1 MTTAAAERDRRVGLA
16 FLGAPRVPEMVRLA
30 RKAEASGY
38 ESLWVAETRITR
50 DAVVPMAAI
59 AAATERVRLG
69 TAILNVYTRGPVVI
83 GITFVSLDELAPG
96 RIVMGLGAGS
106 PLVLAPQGH
115 PFAHP
120 LTRLREYVEVLRP
133 LMRGETVTFTGK
145 TIELDRARIEDLLS
159 GDSQI
164 ASDATVIPLY
174 LGVTGAPALDL
185 AGQTGDGV
193 LLNVCLGTDYVT
205 RARGL
210 IEQGALRAGRD
221 FSAIEI
227 GLMLVVSPDPDSRRG
242 KDRARRFIAL
252 YLSLF
257 PNIARETGL
266 PPEWLDRL
274 RQTFHA
280 DGVEASAR
288 LVDDADGRLADRGR
302 HPGRVPRAHRGVQAR
317 GSRPSGHGRARRRY
331 RSDNRSAW
339 PGLLIA
345 HE

>member
-1 MTTAAAERDRRVGLA
+1 MTTPASDPERRLGLA

-30 RKAEASGY
+30 RKAEASGF

-69 TAILNVYTRGPVVI
+69 TAILNVYTRNPVVVA
-83 GITFVSLDELAPG
+83 ITFVSLDELAPG

-106 PLVLAPQGH
+106 PLVLAPQGQ
-115 PFAHP
+115 PFTRP

-133 LMRGETVTFTGK
+133 LMRGETVTYAGE
-145 TIELDRARIEDLLS
+145 TIALEGARIEDLLS

-164 ASDATVIPLY
+164 ASDATAVPLY
-174 LGVTGAPALDL
+174 LGVTGAPALEL
-185 AGQTGDGV
+185 AGEAADGV
-193 LLNVCLGTDYVT
+193 LLNVCLPTDYVL

-210 IEQGALRAGRD
+210 IEQGARRTGRD
-221 FSAIEI
+221 SSAIEI
-227 GLMLVVSPDPDSRRG
+227 GLMLVVSPDENSRRG

-266 PPEWLDRL
+266 PAEWLDRL
-274 RQTFHA
+274 GRTFHA
-280 DGVEASAR
+280 DGVEAAAR
-288 LVDDADGRLADRGR
+288 LVDDATVDALTAAGTPAECYARIDEYRRAGVDLPVMVALDGAID
-302 HPGRVPRAHRGVQAR
+302 QTIE
-317 GSRPSGHGRARRRY
+317 
-331 RSDNRSAW
+331 
-339 PGLLIA
+339 LLGPA
-345 HE
+345 SS

>member
-1 MTTAAAERDRRVGLA
+1 
-16 FLGAPRVPEMVRLA
+16 MVRLA
-30 RKAEASGY
+30 RKAEASGF

-69 TAILNVYTRGPVVI
+69 TAILNVFTRSPVVI

-106 PLVLAPQGH
+106 PLVLAPQGQ
-115 PFAHP
+115 PFTRP

-133 LMRGETVTFTGK
+133 LMRGETVTYAGK
-145 TIELDRARIEDLLS
+145 TIELDGARIEDLLA

-164 ASDATVIPLY
+164 ASDATAIPLY

-185 AGQTGDGV
+185 AGEAGDGV

-210 IEQGALRAGRD
+210 IEQGALPCGPR

-227 GLMLVVSPDPDSRRG
+227 GLMLVVSPDADSQSWQGSRAAFRRALPLALPEHR
-242 KDRARRFIAL
+242 KRDRVPA
-252 YLSLF
+252 
-257 PNIARETGL
+257 
-266 PPEWLDRL
+266 EWLDRL
-274 RQTFHA
+274 RQTFHEA
-280 DGVEASAR
+280 GVEEAAR
-288 LVDDADGRLADRGR
+288 LVDDATVDALTAAGTPDECHARIDEYRRAGVDLPVMVALDGAID
-302 HPGRVPRAHRGVQAR
+302 QTI
-317 GSRPSGHGRARRRY
+317 
-331 RSDNRSAW
+331 D
-339 PGLLIA
+339 LLGPA
-345 HE
+345 SS